1 MAGKVIAH
9 YNPSSLRAGYCVL
22 RSRFFAIFDAK
33 KPMAKTSIHVSPV
46 LPSSEEHNQRL
57 KPLDYVKKELSQDNS
72 SLVKAS
78 IPDTLKEI
86 KANYRATVKQKMQKD
101 ATPIREAVVVID
113 KNTKM
118 KDLEKLSENLEK
130 RFGLKTFQIHIH
142 QDEGHT
148 NKEGEFIHNRHAH
161 MVIDW
166 TEGKTG
172 KTIKMSK
179 EDMAEMQTI
188 TAESLGMERGVSS
201 EKKHLNAIQFKA
213 EAKKEEFREVEK
225 ERKEAKFD
233 LEKTKLLN
241 TSAKTGEKAKK
252 VIFDVINRIG
262 GNDET
267 KDSLTEA
274 EKEIERI
281 KKELEKTQK
290 LSNDFEQKV
299 ISQGKDINGLKS
311 SNEELSKSNM
321 RLENQIK
328 HSKEPQ
334 IKQPK
339 QSHS

>member
-1 MAGKVIAH
+1 
-9 YNPSSLRAGYCVL
+9 
-22 RSRFFAIFDAK
+22 
-33 KPMAKTSIHVSPV
+33 MAKTSIHVSPV

-101 ATPIREAVVVID
+101 ATPIREAVVVLD

-142 QDEGHT
+142 EDEGHT
-148 NKEGEFIHNRHAH
+148 NKEGEFIKNRHAH

-166 TEGKTG
+166 TEKNTG

-188 TAESLGMERGVSS
+188 TAKSLGMERGVSS

-213 EAKKEEFREVEK
+213 EAKKEEYREVEK

-233 LEKTKLLN
+233 LLQTKTSN
-241 TSAKTGEKAKK
+241 SMAKTGEGLKKASLGL
-252 VIFDVINRIG
+252 INRIG
-262 GNDET
+262 GTDKT
-267 KDSLTEA
+267 KESLTEA
-274 EKEIERI
+274 EKEIEAL
-281 KKELEKTQK
+281 KKELLKEK
-290 LSNDFEQKV
+290 EQTKNFYEKV
-299 ISQGKDINGLKS
+299 VSQGKEINGLKS
-311 SNEELSKSNM
+311 SNEGLNKSNILLENKIN
-321 RLENQIK
+321 RLEKPQNNQGLK
-328 HSKEPQ
+328 R
-334 IKQPK
+334 
-339 QSHS
+339 